1 MNTFSELLLQ
11 SQKQYRELIS
21 KTEEIGDRV
30 HRLDSETIRAYQKE
44 LSVLLDNAQETD
56 KQINDMAMS
65 NLNGEAI
72 RLFHQ
77 RSEIMKNFLDL
88 NRSVASKLNDKQAV
102 IRSEYLKVKNGR
114 IGISGYQ
121 SSIKKPNLLINSS
134 A

>member
-1 MNTFSELLLQ
+1 MKTFSELLLQ

-56 KQINDMAMS
+56 KQINDIAMS

-88 NRSVASKLNDKQAV
+88 NRTVASKLNDKQAV

-114 IGISGYQ
+114 TGISGYQ

>member
-1 MNTFSELLLQ
+1 MNTFSELFLK
-11 SQKQYRELIS
+11 SQKQYSELIS

-114 IGISGYQ
+114 TGISGYQ
-121 SSIKKPNLLINSS
+121 SSIKKLNLLINSS

>member
-1 MNTFSELLLQ
+1 MKTFSELLLQ

-44 LSVLLDNAQETD
+44 LSVLLERAQVTD
-56 KQINDMAMS
+56 AQINDMAMS
-65 NLNGEAI
+65 NLNGEAV
-72 RLFHQ
+72 RLFHE
-77 RSEIMKNFLDL
+77 RSEIMKKFLEL
-88 NRSVASKLNDKQAV
+88 NRTVASKLNDKQAV

-114 IGISGYQ
+114 KGISGYQ